1 MRKSRKLIAILAVM
15 ALLVTMLP
23 VSTAFAATDFKA
35 LQTPTVNDD
44 AVQELGT
51 VLMDITPGSVDGSN
65 DSVTIR
71 LPSDFQFVYDADGD
85 GFEKD
90 EVMKSTQWAEA
101 VAGTVR
107 GATYNGYKNFIEVP
121 NIYSGD
127 VNCLDPKDVE
137 VTYLDENEIKLNI
150 KSVTNPDGDGLYI
163 LLHLG
168 AIYIDSGYDGDV
180 ELIADAP
187 SESGLSDGKVIVG
200 RVSSAGEVSVE
211 VTNVPTFS
219 NDTIDDSIKIRI
231 KEDVAG
237 ALEDE
242 DESLKFTLPS
252 GFKWIGVTD
261 VSTIWGDSSLET
273 RLENTDDSGNAIKS
287 DGWIEIDDDELI
299 INLPKDYETSKATCI
314 ELTVDIEVD
323 DETEA
328 QAGDVV
334 AKVSGKS
341 DIDVNEVTVAKY
353 GEYETSINVKD
364 TPTIYAGLTDQK
376 IGDIVI
382 TESIKGSLVDG
393 RTIILTLPSN
403 AKWGDVDEDN
413 DNNVKLQFESFPG
426 TDGRSAKWKVV
437 DKSTDAAELTLED
450 MEVVVEPGFTG
461 DLEVEVSG
469 TAGLTGK
476 LTVAKVVTPVS
487 IEAASVPEV
496 KIGTA
501 SEAGDVTITEAM
513 AGAIEDDKDLILD
526 LPEGV
531 RFAGTPKVEVV
542 EGDLDIDEGGVR
554 TQADGSTDD
563 NQLVIPVDGKSTK
576 ASKIKVSGIEYIVDR
591 TVPEG
596 DITVKVKG
604 AAVAEVNDI
613 TEIKDYYGESNV
625 STSGVVKI
633 DGKEAFTLED
643 SKIFPKTSTAAK
655 TVNAKVTTPAPG
667 EQKATVVF
675 KVGDTKFTVN
685 GAEQTMDVAPYVKN
699 GRTFIPVRYS
709 AQAVGVTPENILYSG
724 GKVTLIK
731 GDKVVQFTIGSNVM
745 LINGVAVTMDVKAEI
760 SNGRT
765 MLPFRYVAQ
774 ALGAQVNWDPTE
786 QTVTMTL

>member
-1 MRKSRKLIAILAVM
+1 MRKSRKLIAILAVL

-23 VSTAFAATDFKA
+23 VGTAFAATDYKA
-35 LQTPTVNDD
+35 LRTPTVNDD

-51 VLMDITPGSVDGSN
+51 VLMDITPGSVDGRN
-65 DSVTIR
+65 DTVTLR
-71 LPSDFQFVYDADGD
+71 LPSDFKFVYDGD
-85 GFEKD
+85 KNK
-90 EVMKSTQWAEA
+90 VMKQADWDQ
-101 VAGTVR
+101 VVGTSEP
-107 GATYNGYKNFIEVP
+107 ANYKNWIEVP
-121 NIYSGD
+121 ERYAGNVNYLTPGD
-127 VNCLDPKDVE
+127 VHVK
-137 VTYLDENEIKLNI
+137 YLDENEIQLSI
-150 KSVTNPDGDGLYI
+150 DSVSNSVYGEGLYI

-168 AIYIDSGYDGDV
+168 EIYIDSGYDGDV
-180 ELIADAP
+180 YLIADAP

-200 RVSSAGEVSVE
+200 RVSSAGKVSVE

-219 NDTIDDSIKIRI
+219 NDTTNDPIKIRI

-237 ALEDE
+237 ALEDG

-252 GFKWIGVTD
+252 AFVWMKD
-261 VSTIWGDSSLET
+261 FEVSTIWGDPGLET
-273 RLENTDDSGNAIKS
+273 RLENADKS
-287 DGWIEIDDDELI
+287 DGWIDIDDDELI
-299 INLPKDYETSKATCI
+299 INLPKGYATSKATCI
-314 ELTVDIEVD
+314 ELTVNIEVD
-323 DETEA
+323 DETKA
-328 QAGDVV
+328 KAGDVV
-334 AKVSGKS
+334 AKVRGKS
-341 DIDVNEVTVAKY
+341 DIDVNEVIVAKY
-353 GEYETSINVKD
+353 GEYETTIDVKNV
-364 TPTIYAGLTDQK
+364 PTIYAGMTDQV

-382 TESIKGSLVDG
+382 KESVKESLIEG

-403 AKWGDVDEDN
+403 AKWGDMDEDS
-413 DNNVKLQFESFPG
+413 DKGVRLQFEGFPG
-426 TDGRSAKWKVV
+426 TDGRSAKWKVIG
-437 DKSTDAAELTLED
+437 KSTDAAELTLEE

-469 TAGLTGK
+469 TAGLSGK
-476 LTVAKVVTPVS
+476 FTVAKVVTPVS

-496 KIGTA
+496 KIGTT
-501 SEAGDVTITEAM
+501 SEAGDLIITETM

-554 TQADGSTDD
+554 TKADGSTDD
-563 NQLVIPVDGKSTK
+563 NQLVIPVDGKSSE
-576 ASKIKVSGIEYIVDR
+576 ASKIKVSGIKYLVDR

-604 AAVAEVNDI
+604 DAVVQVNDI
-613 TEIKDYYGESNV
+613 TEIKDYYGESNI
-625 STSGVVKI
+625 STSGVVSI
-633 DGKEAFTLED
+633 DGKEAFTLVD
-643 SKIFPKTSTAAK
+643 NKIFPQTSTAAK
-655 TVNAKVTTPAPG
+655 TVNAKVTTPAPEG
-667 EQKATVVF
+667 QKATVVF

-699 GRTFIPVRYS
+699 GRTYVPVRYS
-709 AQAVGVTPENILYSG
+709 AQAVGVAAENILFSG

-760 SNGRT
+760 TSGRT
-765 MLPFRYVAQ
+765 MLPFRWVAQ